1 MSINPLALLRTDFA
15 MKYWTLLF
23 SLCFATLLPVNAD
36 DRAPNIIFIM
46 ADDLGY
52 GDLGCYGQKLI
63 QTPNIDRLASEGIRF
78 NQAYAGGSVCT
89 PSRSVLMT
97 GLHAG
102 HTVARDNVPHYP
114 TYLKDGDVTV
124 AEVLS
129 EAGYR
134 CGGLGKWSLGDAGTA
149 GRATNQ
155 GFDSWFGYLNQD
167 HAHYYWPEYLDD
179 NEGRVEFANNTD
191 LRSHYSHDV
200 MTERAL
206 DFIQESKD
214 KSFFFYAA
222 YTLPHFSSKEEDKD
236 GLAIPSTDPYTDRDW
251 EEKAKKYAA
260 MIDRLDRD
268 VGRIVA
274 QVEKFGLSK
283 RTLIIFTS
291 DNGGHSTVAKRFNTS
306 GPLRGFKRDL
316 TEGGIRVPF
325 IARWP
330 GTIPEGK
337 TSEKVIAFQDM
348 LPTFAELADGEAPT
362 NIDGISVVSALKGDN
377 VQTERDY
384 LYWDYGHCRR
394 FYDQAVRWKNWKGI
408 RAGRN
413 EGQIELYDLENDIGE
428 VKDLAAQR
436 PDIVKRIATIMD
448 SATTPSELYPVG
460 EVYKGSQLWNRKE
473 HGMVSLPPLA
483 SPDHPAI
490 LQTEF
495 IYPPG
500 EGPTPTCHSSTI
512 VETPGGLVASW
523 FGGTNEP
530 HIDNSIWVSRQVDG
544 KWTKPLEVADG
555 SEGESQDHR
564 TGNPVLFQP
573 ATGPLML
580 FYKVVD
586 PEVGR
591 ASHWWGMLT
600 TSDDGGQTWSEPR
613 RIGQSEKLG
622 EGNPHLLGPVKNK
635 PIQLSDGAILC
646 PSSTEHNGWR
656 VHFEVTRDLG
666 KTWEVIGPINDA
678 SHYNAIQPS
687 LLLHS
692 DDRMQILCRSKE
704 GILVQSWSEDG
715 GKSWGRLS
723 ATNLPNPNSGT
734 DAVTLKD
741 GRHLVIYNHTVRKA
755 GFKGSRG
762 KLNLAISDD
771 GRSWTPIM
779 TLEDGQEEFSYP
791 AIIQTGDDK
800 VHITYTWKR
809 ETIRHL
815 VLDATKID

>member
-1 MSINPLALLRTDFA
+1 MKRLAIYLSLGLALYSTAISDER
-15 MKYWTLLF
+15 
-23 SLCFATLLPVNAD
+23 P
-36 DRAPNIIFIM
+36 PNIIFIL

-63 QTPNIDRLASEGIRF
+63 KTPNIDRLASEGIRF
-78 NQAYAGGSVCT
+78 TQAYAGGSVCT

-114 TYLKDGDVTV
+114 TYLKDEDTTV

-129 EAGYR
+129 DAGYR
-134 CGGLGKWSLGDAGTA
+134 CGGLGKWSLGDANTV
-149 GRATNQ
+149 GRATQQ

-179 NEGRVEFANNTD
+179 DEGRVEYADNTT
-191 LRSHYSHDV
+191 LRSHYSHGE

-206 DFIQESKD
+206 DFIRASKD
-214 KSFFFYAA
+214 KPFFYYAA

-236 GLAIPSTDPYTDRDW
+236 GLAIPSTDPYTDQDW

-260 MIDRLDRD
+260 MIHRLDRD
-268 VGRIVA
+268 VGRITA
-274 QVEKFGLSK
+274 QIDELGLGEN
-283 RTLIIFTS
+283 TLIIFTS

-325 IARWP
+325 IARWLE
-330 GTIPEGK
+330 TIAPNQ
-337 TSEKVIAFQDM
+337 TSDEVISFQDM
-348 LPTFAELADGEAPT
+348 MPTFAELAGGTPPEK
-362 NIDGISVVSALKGDN
+362 IDGISIISALKGGKIEA
-377 VQTERDY
+377 ERDY

-394 FYDQAVRWKNWKGI
+394 FYDQAVRWENWKGI
-408 RAGRN
+408 RSGKN
-413 EGQIELYDLENDIGE
+413 EGRIELYNLDNDIGE
-428 VKDLAAQR
+428 EKDLAAQH
-436 PDIVKRIATIMD
+436 PDIVKKLASFMD
-448 SATTPSELYPVG
+448 SATTPSELYPIG
-460 EVYKGSQLWNRKE
+460 KIYKGGPIWTREKD
-473 HGMVSLPPLA
+473 GMVPLPPLA
-483 SPDHPAI
+483 KEDDPAI
-490 LQTEF
+490 IKTVA

-500 EGPTPTCHSSTI
+500 EGPTASCHSSTI
-512 VETPGGLVASW
+512 VETPTGLVAAW

-530 HIDNSIWVSRQVDG
+530 HIDNSIWLSRQVDG
-544 KWTKPLEVADG
+544 KWTKPLEVVDG
-555 SEGESQDHR
+555 SEGEREDHR

-573 ATGPLML
+573 ADGPLML
-580 FYKVVD
+580 FYKVVN

-600 TSDDGGQTWSEPR
+600 TSTDGGKTWAEPWR
-613 RIGQSEKLG
+613 LGQDQKLG
-622 EGNPHLLGPVKNK
+622 EGNPNLLGPVKNK
-635 PIQLSDGAILC
+635 PIQLADGSILC
-646 PSSTEHNGWR
+646 PSSTEHDGWR
-656 VHFEVTRDLG
+656 VHFEVTRDFG

-678 SHYNAIQPS
+678 SRYNAIQPS
-687 LLLHS
+687 ILIHP
-692 DDRMQILCRSKE
+692 DNRMQILCRSKE
-704 GILVQSWSEDG
+704 GVIAQARSEDG
-715 GKSWGRLS
+715 GASWGEMS

-741 GRHLVIYNHTVRKA
+741 GRHLVIYNHTVKKK

-771 GRSWTPIM
+771 GKNWKPIM
-779 TLEDGQEEFSYP
+779 TLVDDDGEFSYP
-791 AIIQTGDDK
+791 AIIQTSDGNI
-800 VHITYTWKR
+800 HITYTSKR

-815 VLDATKID
+815 VLDPTELH